1 MNKLERSIQKNA
13 FNEDVLL
20 NKIQAKNQDQM
31 SYSFFGGKSM
41 KKIVSLTALSF
52 ALIFAVWFGFNQN
65 NVKTEEPVV
74 MLVGIDI
81 NPSFELSVNKNDIV
95 LGIEALN
102 DDAKTIVVSDLIDQ
116 DVEDVVE
123 EIIRRSAQAGFI
135 DVNDLEEDYVVVS
148 TVSLEDNE
156 DDQDDMEEQLEMK
169 IRDSEFLQSLNIVQ
183 IKATQREKFEADGK
197 NVPIGLYVINGFVLQ
212 EDGTFLSA
220 KEFFSNPENKDLISN
235 RSNITVEKQEK
246 LTLRIEKI
254 LTKLEEDGFVG
265 TEYRA
270 RLVNATYEQLL
281 QIQAELKDEKNND
294 DEDDLDDDNDDDND
308 EIDEIDDNDDL
319 DDNDD
324 NDDLEESEESKT
336 EITEPRGNSD
346 VLPKENQNA
355 GNDN

>member
-13 FNEDVLL
+13 FNEDELL
-20 NKIQAKNQDQM
+20 SKIQAKNHELK

-65 NVKTEEPVV
+65 NVITEKPVV

-81 NPSFELSVNKNDIV
+81 NPSFELSVNEDDKV
-95 LGIEALN
+95 VEIEALN
-102 DDAKTIVVSDLIDQ
+102 DDAKTIIVSDLIDK

-123 EIIRRSAQAGFI
+123 EIIKRAEEAGFI
-135 DVNDLEEDYVVVS
+135 DTEDLEEDFVVVS
-148 TVSLEDNE
+148 TVSLTDDE
-156 DDQDDMEEQLEMK
+156 DDQDDMEEQLEKK
-169 IRDSEFLQSLNIVQ
+169 IRDSEYLQSLNIVQ
-183 IKATQREKFEADGK
+183 VKATQREKFEADGK
-197 NVPIGLYVINGFVLQ
+197 NIPIGLYVINGYVLQ

-220 KEFFSNPENKDLISN
+220 KEFFSNPENKDLIRN

-246 LTLRIEKI
+246 LKLRIENV
-254 LTKLEEDGFVG
+254 LTELESNGFVG

-281 QIQAELKDEKNND
+281 QIQAELKVELKNQKKNND
-294 DEDDLDDDNDDDND
+294 DESDDSDG
-308 EIDEIDDNDDL
+308 
-319 DDNDD
+319 
-324 NDDLEESEESKT
+324 T
-336 EITEPRGNSD
+336 EITEPRGNSN

-355 GNDN
+355 GNKN